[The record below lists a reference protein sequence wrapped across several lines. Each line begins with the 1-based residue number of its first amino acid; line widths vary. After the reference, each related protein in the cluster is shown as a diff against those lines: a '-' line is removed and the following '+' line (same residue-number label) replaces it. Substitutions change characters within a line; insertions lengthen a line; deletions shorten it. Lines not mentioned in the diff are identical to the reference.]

1 LYGLRNNVVLSPSN
15 RVAVPH
21 ETLWR
26 CRLSLKCH
34 DNESMFCDIL
44 VKRKKN
50 APILG
55 ILLINCRFNFLLV
68 DDIYFSS

>member
-1 LYGLRNNVVLSPSN
+1 LRNNVALKASKRAAVQRKSP
-15 RVAVPH
+15 
-21 ETLWR
+21 WR
-26 CRLSLKCH
+26 RGLSLKCH

-55 ILLINCRFNFLLV
+55 ILLINCRFNFLLI

>member
-1 LYGLRNNVVLSPSN
+1 
-15 RVAVPH
+15 
-21 ETLWR
+21 
-26 CRLSLKCH
+26 
-34 DNESMFCDIL
+34 MFCDIL

-55 ILLINCRFNFLLV
+55 ILLINRLNNFLLI

>member
-1 LYGLRNNVVLSPSN
+1 LFGGLRNNVVLSASN

-34 DNESMFCDIL
+34 DNESMFCEIL
-44 VKRKKN
+44 VKRKIN
-50 APILG
+50 AP
-55 ILLINCRFNFLLV
+55 NCRFNFLLI